1 MNLSAQ
7 RRRELKFHA
16 RQLFFRY
23 RRPCLV
29 AALLLLCVSFLA
41 QFFSAYT
48 GGALFYT
55 FMDVQQLPLDTGLW
69 LAQPEIMENLMST
82 MGLQGLGNWGGLL
95 LTLRYDPAGMVVVL
109 PLAWR
114 QLLNLVVVNAV
125 VLLVTSP
132 LEFGVLAQL
141 RRVMEGRPQRL
152 HRLFDWYLD
161 LRLTGKALAVQ
172 VVLTLWRV
180 VTALVCALPGLLCL
194 VAGTALPNGESLL
207 FLSTVLSVLG
217 MLAAYGC
224 YTLLLPARFL
234 LAASP
239 KLSARQALSQ
249 GLALT
254 RGRRIEYCYLNLSFL
269 PWTLVSRF
277 FRGVPDLYV
286 YPYTVLTNYLFLGA
300 VQPQAREG

>member
-125 VLLVTSP
+125 VLLVTTP

-152 HRLFDWYLD
+152 HRLFDWY

-217 MLAAYGC
+217 SLVG
-224 YTLLLPARFL
+224 LLLAFYLTFVGAWQSITPAQFKDLMDRV
-234 LAASP
+234 
-239 KLSARQALSQ
+239 
-249 GLALT
+249 
-254 RGRRIEYCYLNLSFL
+254 GRVAECVGRTI
-269 PWTLVSRF
+269 
-277 FRGVPDLYV
+277 
-286 YPYTVLTNYLFLGA
+286 
-300 VQPQAREG
+300 